1 MKSWCAYIHS
11 GSLKHYEVIDSREVQ
26 TWTNQN
32 IAQTTKSNTWCGAD
46 RWAEGRCALCL
57 PHLPAPVTQPSDD
70 RPREPLPFSAAPD
83 EIKGDEQTETES
95 HTQQILPHS
104 LQQQQKPSDRVWRLN
119 SATTVWSRRSTVEDL
134 WVKCVAQ
141 RHLSDGRQRNKL
153 HLNLFLPRFNLL
165 YP

>member
-1 MKSWCAYIHS
+1 MCSYTLRVMKTLWS
-11 GSLKHYEVIDSREVQ
+11 GRSREVQ

-57 PHLPAPVTQPSDD
+57 PHLPTPVTQPSDD

-104 LQQQQKPSDRVWRLN
+104 LQQQQKPSDGLEAEQCNHSLITADYSGR
-119 SATTVWSRRSTVEDL
+119 A
-134 WVKCVAQ
+134 
-141 RHLSDGRQRNKL
+141 LSEVHCSKAPQWWQIEEQTP
-153 HLNLFLPRFNLL
+153 FLIFNLTWI